1 MLKPG
6 GYMRMKEMALQ
17 LETSEAWGMQQVD
30 PNAVRALADEALEA
44 DYSKKEFRGEDVIS
58 TGEPLP
64 LFDCYVAPCV
74 SACPV
79 HQDVPEYI
87 RLVGQGRYEEA
98 LRLIYET
105 NALPNITGHICDHQC
120 MFNCTRLDYEG
131 AVDIRDMK
139 RIAAQ
144 KGWEQFMK
152 NWRRPEQRRSAR
164 VAVVGAGPAGLGAA
178 YFLAR
183 EGFPVKVFER
193 QESAGGVVEH
203 VVPAFRIPHEAVEK
217 DVQFIRDHGVEFE
230 FGVDPA
236 RLSADALKKEGYD
249 YIFLGIGAEKD
260 KGLRMEGN
268 TERVMESLSF
278 LRQYRKDPK
287 AVQLGENVVIVG
299 GGDVAMD
306 CAQACATVPGV
317 KNVTILYRRAKKQM
331 PAEAEEYRAALEAG
345 ADIRFLRN
353 PEKITDDGTLTV
365 RVMQLG
371 QKDASGR
378 ARPEPTDQTETVKA
392 DHVITAIG
400 QDVDGEYLQSFG
412 ISVDERGNPVVN
424 EQTLETETENVFI
437 GGDAQTGASSIIAGV
452 AGGKRAAEAIIR
464 KEEPAWKPEYP
475 MPKLEA
481 RQIKEQV
488 LARKGGALIP
498 SYVEGLTDDREIARR
513 EENRCLQC
521 NYICNK
527 CVEVCPNRAN
537 IVLSFN
543 RSAGF
548 AEEQQILHLDALC
561 NECGNCATFCPW
573 EEGKPYKEKFTVF
586 NLKEDF
592 DESDNPG
599 FYIDGS
605 DLYLRENGS
614 VRRLSIDAQGGIT
627 GGRVDPR
634 IAEIIGTVVRSYDY
648 LLGEVVR

>member
-1 MLKPG
+1 
-6 GYMRMKEMALQ
+6 
-17 LETSEAWGMQQVD
+17 
-30 PNAVRALADEALEA
+30 
-44 DYSKKEFRGEDVIS
+44 
-58 TGEPLP
+58 
-64 LFDCYVAPCV
+64 
-74 SACPV
+74 
-79 HQDVPEYI
+79 
-87 RLVGQGRYEEA
+87 
-98 LRLIYET
+98 
-105 NALPNITGHICDHQC
+105 
-120 MFNCTRLDYEG
+120 
-131 AVDIRDMK
+131 
-139 RIAAQ
+139 
-144 KGWEQFMK
+144 
-152 NWRRPEQRRSAR
+152 
-164 VAVVGAGPAGLGAA
+164 
-178 YFLAR
+178 
-183 EGFPVKVFER
+183 
-193 QESAGGVVEH
+193 
-203 VVPAFRIPHEAVEK
+203 
-217 DVQFIRDHGVEFE
+217 
-230 FGVDPA
+230 
-236 RLSADALKKEGYD
+236 
-249 YIFLGIGAEKD
+249 
-260 KGLRMEGN
+260 
-268 TERVMESLSF
+268 
-278 LRQYRKDPK
+278 
-287 AVQLGENVVIVG
+287 
-299 GGDVAMD
+299 
-306 CAQACATVPGV
+306 
-317 KNVTILYRRAKKQM
+317 
-331 PAEAEEYRAALEAG
+331 
-345 ADIRFLRN
+345 
-353 PEKITDDGTLTV
+353 
-365 RVMQLG
+365 
-371 QKDASGR
+371 
-378 ARPEPTDQTETVKA
+378 
-392 DHVITAIG
+392 
-400 QDVDGEYLQSFG
+400 
-412 ISVDERGNPVVN
+412 
-424 EQTLETETENVFI
+424 
-437 GGDAQTGASSIIAGV
+437 V